1 MTYRRVWYDA
11 ARCVAAWYNETWDST
26 KGIVSEY
33 INANWCGYL
42 HFKLKV
48 VAAEIHEGTIKIGIV

>member
-1 MTYRRVWYDA
+1 MG
-11 ARCVAAWYNETWDST
+11 ST

-42 HFKLKV
+42 HFELKV
-48 VAAEIHEGTIKIGIV
+48 VAAEIHEGTIKIGIVWVLVGALW